1 MLINELNQSYK
12 VYEKTYDHV
21 AAFSIESIKD
31 KLINKLK
38 FIVCHGKTH
47 LSFSFCPDTHDIIIE
62 TIHQWL
68 LDEGLEVDVSYTNV
82 TKFTISGW

>member
-1 MLINELNQSYK
+1 MLIDELNQSYK
-12 VYEKTYDHV
+12 VYEKTYDPGV
-21 AAFSIESIKD
+21 ALSIESIKD

-47 LSFSFCPDTHDIIIE
+47 LDFSFWPDTHDIIIE

-68 LDEGLEVDVSYTNV
+68 LDEGLEVDVSYANV
-82 TKFTISGW
+82 TKFIISGW